1 MSDIMLTLK
10 NIHKKYYTNESSV
23 EALKDISISFRKN
36 EFVSVLGPSG
46 GGKTTLLNIIGG
58 LDHYTEG
65 DLIIDGRSTHAYGDR
80 DWDTYRNHRVG
91 FVFQSYNL
99 IPHQNVL
106 SNVELALTLSGV
118 GKAERRERAIKAL
131 ESVGLGDQIKKKP
144 SEMSGGQMQRVAIAR
159 ALVNDPDILLADEP
173 TGALD
178 TQTSIQVM
186 DLLKEIAKDRLVI
199 MVTHNPELAE
209 KYSTRIVKLRDG
221 EITGDSN
228 PYEPD
233 ENEEF
238 KKENEKRHSM
248 SFITALSL
256 SLNNLLTKKTR
267 TILTSIAGSIGIIGI
282 ALILS
287 LSTGINNYIE
297 DIQHDAM
304 DSFPLTVDKQ
314 AFDISSLMSNMP
326 TQTINKDKSGREEGR
341 VYSNTAMV
349 QQASAMS
356 GSMKQNSVESFK
368 KYLDNPNSDIRQ
380 YLGKSGVVYSYNAGF
395 DIYTYDTDG
404 VLLNTDGTTFVNDNA
419 AAKLMMNNDLFS
431 VDDMMDLVNNSGSMA
446 NFVNCFIQLSS
457 KPDGTGISDSVTTQ
471 YDLVYGNWP
480 SEYNEVVLALDAN
493 GEVMSNYLY
502 MMGLLPSAQY
512 NEIVKKVQAGEKV
525 TEKVESW
532 SYEDIC
538 KKEFYVIPACD
549 QYKKNKDG
557 YYDYLAASEKQVKKL
572 TQKGIKLKISGIIQI
587 KNDNVAIPTIPA
599 VGYTKALS
607 DYVIDYTSKSK
618 IVADQMK
625 NKDIDI
631 LSGKRFDEAQGN
643 LLAKLVPAMAALMP
657 EKTYEG
663 NLKKLGVV
671 DEASPNSIA
680 IYADSFE
687 DKESIIKCIEK
698 YNESVPEEDKII
710 YTDYV
715 GMIMSSVS
723 SIIKA
728 VSYVLMG
735 FVGVSLVVSSIMIGI
750 ITYISVLERRKEI
763 GILRAIGASKHDIS
777 SVFNAETFIVGLVAG
792 LFGVGITGALLIP
805 INAILHYKLSSVIV
819 SAAFPTKGAIILVIL
834 SVCLT
839 LIAGLIPAK
848 IASRKD
854 PVEALRSE

>member
-1 MSDIMLTLK
+1 MLTLK

-23 EALKDISISFRKN
+23 EALKGISISFRKN

-118 GKAERRERAIKAL
+118 GKAERRERATKAL
-131 ESVGLGDQIKKKP
+131 ESVGLGDQLKKKP

-178 TQTSIQVM
+178 TQTSVQVM

-209 KYSTRIVKLRDG
+209 RYSTRIVNLKDG

-228 PYEPD
+228 PFEP
-233 ENEEF
+233 EE
-238 KKENEKRHSM
+238 ETAEKAEGEKHRSM
-248 SFITALSL
+248 SFLTALSL

-267 TILTSIAGSIGIIGI
+267 TILTAMAGSIGIIGI

-297 DIQHDAM
+297 DVQRDAM

-314 AFDISSLMSNMP
+314 AFDLSSLMSNMP
-326 TQTINKDKSGREEGR
+326 TQMTAKDKEGREEGR

-356 GSMKQNSVESFK
+356 GSMKQNSVDKFK
-368 KYLDNPNSDIRQ
+368 KYLDNPSSEIRQ

-395 DIYTYDTDG
+395 DIYAYDTDG

-419 AAKLMMNNDLFS
+419 AAKIMMNNDLFS
-431 VDDMMDLVNNSGSMA
+431 VDDMMDMVNNSGSMA

-471 YDLVYGNWP
+471 YDLVYGSWP
-480 SEYNEVVLALDAN
+480 KAYNEVVLALDAN

-502 MMGLLPSAQY
+502 MMGLLPSSQY
-512 NEIVKKVQAGEKV
+512 NEIMKKVQAGETVK
-525 TEKVESW
+525 EKVESW
-532 SYEDIC
+532 TYEDIC
-538 KKEFYVIPACD
+538 KKEFYVVPSCD

-557 YYDYLAASEKQVKKL
+557 YYSYLGATESEVKKL
-572 TQKGIKLKISGIIQI
+572 TQKGIKLKIAGIIQI

-599 VGYTKALS
+599 IGYTKALS
-607 DYVIDYTSKSK
+607 DYVIDYTAKSEV
-618 IVADQMK
+618 VADQTK
-625 NKDIDI
+625 TKKVDV
-631 LSGKRFDEAQGN
+631 LTGKEFDKEQGS
-643 LLAKLVPAMAALMP
+643 LLAKLVPAMAAMMP
-657 EKTYEG
+657 EKSYEG

-671 DEASPNSIA
+671 DKESPNSIA

-687 DKESIIKCIEK
+687 DKENLIKCIDK
-698 YNESVPEEDKII
+698 YNEQAEEEDKII

-735 FVGVSLVVSSIMIGI
+735 FVGVSLIVSSIMIGI

>member
-1 MSDIMLTLK
+1 MLTLK

-23 EALKDISISFRKN
+23 EALKGISISFRKN

-118 GKAERRERAIKAL
+118 GKAERRERATKAL
-131 ESVGLGDQIKKKP
+131 ESVGLGDQLKKKP

-178 TQTSIQVM
+178 TQTSVQVM

-209 KYSTRIVKLRDG
+209 RYSTRIVNLKDG

-228 PYEPD
+228 PFEP
-233 ENEEF
+233 EE
-238 KKENEKRHSM
+238 ETAEKAEGEKHRSM
-248 SFITALSL
+248 SFLTALSL

-267 TILTSIAGSIGIIGI
+267 TILTAMAGSIGIIGI

-297 DIQHDAM
+297 DVQRDAM

-314 AFDISSLMSNMP
+314 AFDLSSLMSNMP
-326 TQTINKDKSGREEGR
+326 TQMTAKDKEGREEGR

-356 GSMKQNSVESFK
+356 GSMKQNSVDKFK
-368 KYLDNPNSDIRQ
+368 KYLDNPSSEIRQ

-395 DIYTYDTDG
+395 DIYAYDTDG

-419 AAKLMMNNDLFS
+419 AAKIMMNNDLFS
-431 VDDMMDLVNNSGSMA
+431 VDDMMDMVNNSGSMA

-471 YDLVYGNWP
+471 YDLVYGSWP
-480 SEYNEVVLALDAN
+480 KAYNEVVLALDAN

-502 MMGLLPSAQY
+502 MMGLLPSSQY
-512 NEIVKKVQAGEKV
+512 NEIMKKVQAGETVK
-525 TEKVESW
+525 EKVESW
-532 SYEDIC
+532 TYEDIC
-538 KKEFYVIPACD
+538 KKEFYVVPSCD

-557 YYDYLAASEKQVKKL
+557 YYSYLGATESEVKKL
-572 TQKGIKLKISGIIQI
+572 TQKGIKLKIAGIIQI

-599 VGYTKALS
+599 IGYTKALS
-607 DYVIDYTSKSK
+607 DYVIDYTAKSE
-618 IVADQMK
+618 VVSDQMK
-625 NKDIDI
+625 TKKVDV
-631 LSGKRFDEAQGN
+631 LTGKEFDKEQGS
-643 LLAKLVPAMAALMP
+643 LLAKLVPAMAAMMP
-657 EKTYEG
+657 EKSYEG

-671 DEASPNSIA
+671 DKESPNSIA

-687 DKESIIKCIEK
+687 DKENLIKCIDK
-698 YNESVPEEDKII
+698 YNEQAEEEDKII

-735 FVGVSLVVSSIMIGI
+735 FVGVSLIVSSIMIGI

>member
-1 MSDIMLTLK
+1 MLTLR

-23 EALKDISISFRKN
+23 EALKGISISFRKN

-65 DLIIDGRSTHAYGDR
+65 DLIIDGRSTHAYDDR

-144 SEMSGGQMQRVAIAR
+144 AEMSGGQMQRVAIAR

-178 TQTSIQVM
+178 TQTSLQVM

-199 MVTHNPELAE
+199 MVTHNPEIAE
-209 KYSTRIVKLRDG
+209 KYSTRIVNLRDG

-228 PYEPD
+228 PFEP
-233 ENEEF
+233 EEEEA
-238 KKENEKRHSM
+238 KKGVEEKRRSM
-248 SFITALSL
+248 SFFTALSL

-267 TILTSIAGSIGIIGI
+267 TILTAVAGSIGIIGI

-297 DIQHDAM
+297 DIQRDAM
-304 DSFPLTVDKQ
+304 DSYPLTVDKQ
-314 AFDISSLMSNMP
+314 AFDLSALMSSMP
-326 TQTINKDKSGREEGR
+326 TQTSSKKTEGREEGR

-356 GSMKQNSVESFK
+356 GSMKHNSVEKFK
-368 KYLDNPNSDIRQ
+368 TYLDNPSSDIRQ

-395 DIYTYDTDG
+395 DIYAYDKDN
-404 VLLNTDGTTFVNDNA
+404 VLLNTDGTTFVNNNA
-419 AAKLMMNNDLFS
+419 ATKILMNNDLFS
-431 VDDMMDLVNNSGSMA
+431 VDDMMDMVNNSGSMA
-446 NFVNCFIQLSS
+446 NMVNCFIQLSS

-471 YDLVYGNWP
+471 YEIVYGSWP
-480 SEYNEVVLALDAN
+480 KEYNEVVLALDAN

-502 MMGLLPSAQY
+502 MMGLLPASQY
-512 NEIVKKVQAGEKV
+512 NDIMKKVQAGETV

-532 SYEDIC
+532 KYEDIC
-538 KKEFYVIPACD
+538 KKEFYVVPSCD
-549 QYKKNKDG
+549 QYRKNKDG
-557 YYDYLAASEKQVKKL
+557 YYDYLGASENEVRKL
-572 TQKGIKLKISGIIQI
+572 TEKGIKLKISGIIQI
-587 KNDNVAIPTIPA
+587 KDDNVAIPTIPA
-599 VGYTKALS
+599 IGYTKALS
-607 DYVIDYTSKSK
+607 DHVIEYTSKSK
-618 IVADQMK
+618 VVEYQLKNDKFDVLTGKNFAD
-625 NKDIDI
+625 
-631 LSGKRFDEAQGN
+631 EHGN
-643 LLAKLVPAMAALMP
+643 LLAKLVPALASMMP
-657 EKTYEG
+657 EKSYDG
-663 NLKKLGVV
+663 NLQKLGVV
-671 DEASPNSIA
+671 DVASPNSIA

-687 DKESIIKCIEK
+687 DKENIIKCIDK
-698 YNESVPEEDKII
+698 YNEGAKEEDKIL

-715 GMIMSSVS
+715 GLIMSSVS

-777 SVFNAETFIVGLVAG
+777 SVFNAETFIVGLFAG
-792 LFGVGITGALLIP
+792 LFGVGITGLLLIP
-805 INAILHYKLSSVIV
+805 INALLHYKLSSVIV
-819 SAAFPTKGAIILVIL
+819 SASFPTRGAIILVIL

>member
-1 MSDIMLTLK
+1 MLTLK

-23 EALKDISISFRKN
+23 EALKGISISFRKS
-36 EFVSVLGPSG
+36 EFVSILGPSG

-65 DLIIDGRSTHAYGDR
+65 DLIIDGRSTHAYDDR
-80 DWDTYRNHRVG
+80 DWDTYRNHRIG

-118 GKAERRERAIKAL
+118 GKTERRERAIKAL
-131 ESVGLGDQIKKKP
+131 ESVGLGDQVKKKP

-178 TQTSIQVM
+178 TQTSLQVM

-199 MVTHNPELAE
+199 MVTHNPEIAE
-209 KYSTRIVKLRDG
+209 KYSTRIVNLRDG
-221 EITGDSN
+221 EITGDSD
-228 PYEPD
+228 PYEP
-233 ENEEF
+233 EE
-238 KKENEKRHSM
+238 KEPEKRSAEKHHTM
-248 SFITALSL
+248 SFLTALSL

-267 TILTSIAGSIGIIGI
+267 TILTAVAGSIGIIGI

-287 LSTGINNYIE
+287 LSTGINNYID
-297 DIQHDAM
+297 DIQRDAM

-314 AFDISSLMSNMP
+314 AFDLSSLMSSMP
-326 TQTINKDKSGREEGR
+326 TNTTKKKDHEKGK

-356 GSMKQNSVESFK
+356 GSMKQNNVDKFK
-368 KYLDNPNSDIRQ
+368 KYLDNPSSDIRK
-380 YLGKSGVVYSYNAGF
+380 YLGKSGVVYSYNASF
-395 DIYTYDTDG
+395 DIFAYDDDG

-419 AAKLMMNNDLFS
+419 AAKIMMNNDLFS
-431 VDDMMDLVNNSGSMA
+431 VDDMMDMVNNSGSVA
-446 NFVNCFIQLSS
+446 NYVNCFVQLSS

-480 SEYNEVVLALDAN
+480 KEYNEVVLALDAN

-502 MMGLLPSAQY
+502 MMGLLPSSQY
-512 NEIVKKVQAGEKV
+512 NEIMKKVQAGEKV
-525 TEKVESW
+525 VEKVESW
-532 SYEDIC
+532 KYEDIC
-538 KKEFYVIPACD
+538 KKEFYLLPSCD
-549 QYKKNKDG
+549 QYQKNKDG
-557 YYDYLAASEKQVKKL
+557 YYDYLGVSENAIKKL
-572 TQKGIKLKISGIIQI
+572 TKDKAIKLKISGIIQI

-607 DYVIDYTSKSK
+607 DHVINYTSESQ
-618 IVADQMK
+618 IVKDQLA
-625 NKDIDI
+625 NKKVNV
-631 LSGKRFDEAQGN
+631 LSGKEFSKEQGN
-643 LLAKLVPAMAALMP
+643 LLAKLVPAMAAMMP
-657 EKTYEG
+657 EKSYEG
-663 NLKKLGVV
+663 NLSKLGVV
-671 DEASPNSIA
+671 DEDSPTSIA

-687 DKESIIKCIEK
+687 DKENIIKCIDK
-698 YNESVPEEDKII
+698 YNDSVEDEDQIT

-750 ITYISVLERRKEI
+750 ITYISVLERKKEI
-763 GILRAIGASKHDIS
+763 GILRAIGASKRDIS
-777 SVFNAETFIVGLVAG
+777 NVFNAETFIVGLIAG
-792 LFGVGITGALLIP
+792 LFGVGFTGALLIP
-805 INAILHYKLSSVIV
+805 INAVLHKVLENVIV

-834 SVCLT
+834 SIVLT

>member
-1 MSDIMLTLK
+1 MLTLQ

-23 EALKDISISFRKN
+23 EALKGISISFRKS
-36 EFVSVLGPSG
+36 EFVSILGPSG
-46 GGKTTLLNIIGG
+46 GGKTTLLNVIGG

-65 DLIIDGRSTHAYGDR
+65 DLIIDGRSTHAYDDR
-80 DWDTYRNHRVG
+80 DWDTYRNHKIG

-106 SNVELALTLSGV
+106 ANVELALTLSGV
-118 GKAERRERAIKAL
+118 GKAERKERAVKAL
-131 ESVGLGDQIKKKP
+131 ESVGLGDQLNKKP
-144 SEMSGGQMQRVAIAR
+144 AEMSGGQMQRVAIAR

-178 TQTSIQVM
+178 TQTSLQVM

-199 MVTHNPELAE
+199 MVTHNPEIAE
-209 KYSTRIVKLRDG
+209 KYSTRIVNLRDG

-228 PYEPD
+228 PYEPEKTEPTKRND
-233 ENEEF
+233 E
-238 KKENEKRHSM
+238 KHHSM
-248 SFITALSL
+248 SFATALSL
-256 SLNNLLTKKTR
+256 SLTNLLTKKTR
-267 TILTSIAGSIGIIGI
+267 TILTAFAGSIGIIGI

-287 LSTGINNYIE
+287 LSTGINNYID
-297 DIQHDAM
+297 DIQRDAM

-314 AFDISSLMSNMP
+314 AFDLSSLMSNMP
-326 TQTINKDKSGREEGR
+326 MQNMANKEKHNDGK

-356 GSMKQNSVESFK
+356 GSMKHNSVDKFK
-368 KYLDNPNSDIRQ
+368 KYLDNPNSDIRK

-395 DIYTYDTDG
+395 DIFAYDKDG

-419 AAKLMMNNDLFS
+419 AAKIMMNNDLFS
-431 VDDMMDLVNNSGSMA
+431 VDDMMDMVNNSGSMA
-446 NFVNCFIQLSS
+446 NMVNCFIQLSS
-457 KPDGTGISDSVTTQ
+457 KPDGTGISDAVTTQ

-502 MMGLLPSAQY
+502 MMGLLPASQY
-512 NEIVKKVQAGEKV
+512 NEIMKKVQAGEKV
-525 TEKVESW
+525 EEKVESW
-532 SYEDIC
+532 KYEDIC
-538 KKEFYVIPACD
+538 KKEFYLIPSCD

-557 YYDYLAASEKQVKKL
+557 YYDYLGVSEDSMKKL
-572 TQKGIKLKISGIIQI
+572 TQTKGIKLKISGIIQI

-599 VGYTKALS
+599 IGYTKALS
-607 DYVIDYTSKSK
+607 DHVIDYTAGSQ
-618 IVADQMK
+618 IVKDQMA
-625 NKDIDI
+625 NKKVNV
-631 LSGKRFDEAQGN
+631 LSGKEFSKEQGN
-643 LLAKLVPAMAALMP
+643 LLAKLVPAMAAMMP
-657 EKTYEG
+657 DKTYEG
-663 NLKKLGVV
+663 NLEKLGVV
-671 DEASPNSIA
+671 DKNSPTSIA

-687 DKESIIKCIEK
+687 DKEKIIKCIEK
-698 YNESVPEEDKII
+698 YNSSVEEEDTII

-715 GMIMSSVS
+715 GLIMSSVS

-735 FVGVSLVVSSIMIGI
+735 FVGVSLIVSSIMIGI
-750 ITYISVLERRKEI
+750 ITYISVLERKKEI
-763 GILRAIGASKHDIS
+763 GILRSIGASKRDIS
-777 SVFNAETFIVGLVAG
+777 RVFNAETFIVGLIAG
-792 LFGVGITGALLIP
+792 LLGVGVTGALLIP
-805 INAILHYKLSSVIV
+805 INAVLHKVLENVIV
-819 SAAFPTKGAIILVIL
+819 SAAFPTRGAIILVVL

-839 LIAGLIPAK
+839 LLAGLVPAR
-848 IASRKD
+848 IASKKD